1 MQPAEPQLEEPK
13 DSGEP
18 NIEPSS
24 EPALDEQ
31 PEPTVTFLFTLL
43 NTPVPIDDE
52 TTDTD
57 IYENQFIDEDD
68 WGPRRTSEEIEL
80 LQRDCRRLEESLY
93 ANQRENLALEEKLE
107 NLPTVVYEDLESI
120 MIIPEESRL
129 TQETDE
135 DSQVKAEGH
144 SKESKGQP
152 ASRGHSGETRG
163 YPGGSRGY
171 PGGSRGYPG
180 GSPTS

>member
-18 NIEPSS
+18 TIEPSS

-43 NTPVPIDDE
+43 NTPEPIDDE
-52 TTDTD
+52 TT
-57 IYENQFIDEDD
+57 
-68 WGPRRTSEEIEL
+68 
-80 LQRDCRRLEESLY
+80 LEESLY

-120 MIIPEESRL
+120 LIIPEESRL

-135 DSQVKAEGH
+135 NSQVKAEGH
-144 SKESKGQP
+144 SKESKDKS
-152 ASRGHSGETRG
+152 ASRGHSGGSRG